1 MTERGAARAVP
12 RDVMR
17 RPLSSALGLAAAAA
31 TLACEQPPLGA
42 RDVAANAVWVV
53 SGLLFC
59 LLVVFLVVEVLD
71 WLRGAW
77 RRLRGLDPPPGP
89 FQPGD
94 TVHLSRAERR
104 PLRRVRWRPHI
115 ARRTWNDVNP
125 SADADCER

>member
-1 MTERGAARAVP
+1 MTECGAAAVP

-17 RPLSSALGLAAAAA
+17 RSFSSVLGLAAAAA
-31 TLACEQPPLGA
+31 VLGCEQPPLGA
-42 RDVAANAVWVV
+42 RDVAAHAVWVV
-53 SGLLFC
+53 SGLLFS
-59 LLVVFLVVEVLD
+59 LLLLFLIVELYD
-71 WLRGAW
+71 GLRTAW

-104 PLRRVRWRPHI
+104 PLRRVRWRPRI

-125 SADADCER
+125 SADGERER

>member
-1 MTERGAARAVP
+1 MRCGPVVP

-17 RPLSSALGLAAAAA
+17 RSFSSVLGLAAAAA
-31 TLACEQPPLGA
+31 VLGCEQPPLGA
-42 RDVAANAVWVV
+42 RDVAAHAVWVV
-53 SGLLFC
+53 SGLLFSL
-59 LLVVFLVVEVLD
+59 LLVFLIVELYD
-71 WLRGAW
+71 GLRTAW

-104 PLRRVRWRPHI
+104 PLRRVRWRPRI

-125 SADADCER
+125 SADGERER